1 MKKNKTYLLA
11 SILVMLALLSLSPQ
25 VAAQEESIESLAE
38 SVDGLG
44 TALTFVWLLLCG
56 GLVFLMHA
64 GFSLVEAGFTRAKNT
79 ANILMKNMMTIC
91 LGVLIYWLV
100 GWAIMYG
107 DADVPDVAGI
117 FAFSQ
122 FCMSGADN
130 SVWNAWFF
138 QMVFAA
144 TGATIVSGA
153 MAERTNFKAYLV
165 FTGLLVAIIYP
176 VYGHWV
182 WSGTDLALLTGD
194 GSWIVQMCGA
204 SFHDFAGSGVVHS
217 IGGYAALAGVIILG
231 PRLGKFKNG
240 KPQVIPGH
248 NITFGFLGVLLLWLG
263 WLGFNGGSTLDGSDA
278 FMNLAVANTFLAA
291 AAGAVA
297 AMILTWMKTGK
308 PDPSLT
314 ANGVLA
320 GLVAITAPCGSVEN
334 WAAIVI
340 GLVAGAIVYAGV
352 MFNEAVLKVDDPVG
366 AIAVHGYCGT
376 WGLLAV
382 GIFSVGMGTGI
393 LEGAVYAAGAPGLL
407 YGGVNQFIVQVVG
420 ALAAI
425 IWAFVAGLI
434 VFKLIDVVIG
444 LRVSEREELEGLD
457 ITEHGIRAYPEYITE

>member
-1 MKKNKTYLLA
+1 MRKKQYLIT
-11 SILVMLALLSLSPQ
+11 SILLVIILSLTSI
-25 VAAQEESIESLAE
+25 AAAEESIESLSE
-38 SVDGLG
+38 SVEGLS

-79 ANILMKNMMTIC
+79 ANILMKNLMTIC
-91 LGVLIYWLV
+91 VGVLIYWLV
-100 GWAIMYG
+100 GWGIMYG
-107 DADVPDVAGI
+107 DDIAGI
-117 FAFSQ
+117 LGFSQ
-122 FCMSGADN
+122 FCLSGADN
-130 SVWNAWFF
+130 LVWNGWFF

-153 MAERTNFKAYLV
+153 MAERTKFISYLV
-165 FTGLLVAIIYP
+165 FTVLLVAIIYP

-182 WSGTDLALLTGD
+182 WSGADLALLTGE
-194 GSWIVQMCGA
+194 GSAIVKMCGA

-231 PRLGKFKNG
+231 PRIGKFKDG
-240 KPQVIPGH
+240 KPQAIPGH

-263 WLGFNGGSTLDGSDA
+263 WLGFNGGSTLNGSDA
-278 FMNLAVANTFLAA
+278 YMNLAVVNTFLAA

-297 AMILTWMKTGK
+297 AMILTWLKTGK

-340 GLVAGAIVYAGV
+340 GLIAGGIVYAGV
-352 MFNEAVLKVDDPVG
+352 MFNETVLKVDDPVG

-376 WGLLAV
+376 WGLLSV
-382 GIFSVGMGTGI
+382 GIFAVGMGEGI
-393 LEGAVYAAGAPGLL
+393 LGGAVYTAGAPGLL
-407 YGGVNQFIVQVVG
+407 YGGVNQFIIQVVG
-420 ALAAI
+420 ALASI
-425 IWAFVAGLI
+425 VWAFVAGFI
-434 VFKLIDVVIG
+434 VFKIIDVVIG
-444 LRVSEREELEGLD
+444 LRASQKEEVEGLD

>member
-1 MKKNKTYLLA
+1 MRKKQYLIA
-11 SILVMLALLSLSPQ
+11 SILLVIILSLTSI
-25 VAAQEESIESLAE
+25 AAAEESIESLSE
-38 SVDGLG
+38 SVEGLS

-79 ANILMKNMMTIC
+79 ANILMKNLMTIC
-91 LGVLIYWLV
+91 VGVLIYWLV
-100 GWAIMYG
+100 GWGIMYG
-107 DADVPDVAGI
+107 DDIAGI
-117 FAFSQ
+117 LGFSQ
-122 FCMSGADN
+122 FCLSGADN
-130 SVWNAWFF
+130 LVWNGWFF

-153 MAERTNFKAYLV
+153 MAERTKFISYLV
-165 FTGLLVAIIYP
+165 FTVLLVAVIYP

-182 WSGTDLALLTGD
+182 WSGADLALLTGE
-194 GSWIVQMCGA
+194 GSAIVKMCGA

-231 PRLGKFKNG
+231 PRIGKFKDG
-240 KPQVIPGH
+240 KPQAIPGH

-278 FMNLAVANTFLAA
+278 YMNLAVVNTFLAA

-297 AMILTWMKTGK
+297 AMILTWLKTGK

-340 GLVAGAIVYAGV
+340 GLIAGGIVYAGV
-352 MFNEAVLKVDDPVG
+352 MFNESVLKVDDPVG

-376 WGLLAV
+376 WGLLSV
-382 GIFSVGMGTGI
+382 GIFAVGMGEGI
-393 LEGAVYAAGAPGLL
+393 LGGAVYTAGAPGLL
-407 YGGVNQFIVQVVG
+407 YGGVNQFIIQVVG
-420 ALAAI
+420 ALASI
-425 IWAFVAGLI
+425 VWAFVAGFI
-434 VFKLIDVVIG
+434 VFKIIDVVIG
-444 LRVSEREELEGLD
+444 LRASQKEEVEGLD

>member
-1 MKKNKTYLLA
+1 MEKNRTYLLTI
-11 SILVMLALLSLSPQ
+11 ILVMLALLSLSPQ
-25 VAAQEESIESLAE
+25 IAAQEESIESLTE
-38 SVDGLG
+38 SVDSLG

-79 ANILMKNMMTIC
+79 ANILMKNLMTIC

-107 DADVPDVAGI
+107 ESVGGI
-117 FAFSQ
+117 FGFSQ
-122 FCMSGADN
+122 FFLSGADN

-182 WSGTDLALLTGD
+182 WSGADLALLTGD
-194 GSWIVQMCGA
+194 GSWVVQICGA

-278 FMNLAVANTFLAA
+278 YMNLAVANTFLAA

-297 AMILTWMKTGK
+297 AMILTWAKTGK

-340 GLVAGAIVYAGV
+340 GLIAGAIVYAGV

-382 GIFSVGMGTGI
+382 GIFSVGMGNGI
-393 LEGAVYAAGAPGLL
+393 LDGAVYAAGAPGLL
-407 YGGVNQFIVQVVG
+407 YGEVNQFIVQVVG
-420 ALAAI
+420 ALAAF

-434 VFKLIDVVIG
+434 VFKLIDIVIG
-444 LRVSEREELEGLD
+444 LRVSEKEELEGLD

>member
-1 MKKNKTYLLA
+1 MEKNRTYLLA
-11 SILVMLALLSLSPQ
+11 SILVMLALLSLTPQ
-25 VAAQEESIESLAE
+25 VAAQEESIESLTE
-38 SVDGLG
+38 SVNSLG

-79 ANILMKNMMTIC
+79 ANILMKNLMTVC

-107 DADVPDVAGI
+107 DSVGGI
-117 FAFSQ
+117 FGFSQ
-122 FCMSGADN
+122 FCLSGADN

-182 WSGTDLALLTGD
+182 WSGAEFALLTGD
-194 GSWIVQMCGA
+194 GSWIVQMCNA

-231 PRLGKFKNG
+231 PRIGKFKNG
-240 KPQVIPGH
+240 LPQVIPGH

-340 GLVAGAIVYAGV
+340 GIIAGAIVYAGV

-382 GIFSVGMGTGI
+382 GIFSVGMGEGI
-393 LEGAVYAAGAPGLL
+393 LGGAAYAAGAPGLL
-407 YGGVNQFIVQVVG
+407 YGGVNQFMIQVVG

>member
-1 MKKNKTYLLA
+1 MEKNRTCLLTI
-11 SILVMLALLSLSPQ
+11 ILVMLALLSLSPQ
-25 VAAQEESIESLAE
+25 IAAQEESIESLTE
-38 SVDGLG
+38 SVDSLG

-79 ANILMKNMMTIC
+79 ANILMKNLMTIC

-107 DADVPDVAGI
+107 ESVGGI
-117 FAFSQ
+117 FGFSQ
-122 FCMSGADN
+122 FFLSGADN

-182 WSGTDLALLTGD
+182 WSGADLALLTGD
-194 GSWIVQMCGA
+194 GSWVVQICGA

-278 FMNLAVANTFLAA
+278 YMNLAVANTFLAA

-297 AMILTWMKTGK
+297 AMILTWAKTGK

-340 GLVAGAIVYAGV
+340 GLIAGAIVYAGV

-382 GIFSVGMGTGI
+382 GIFSVGMGNGI
-393 LEGAVYAAGAPGLL
+393 LDGAVYAAGAPGLL
-407 YGGVNQFIVQVVG
+407 YGEVNQFIVQVVG
-420 ALAAI
+420 ALAAF

-434 VFKLIDVVIG
+434 VFKLIDIVIG
-444 LRVSEREELEGLD
+444 LRVSEKEELEGLD

>member
-1 MKKNKTYLLA
+1 MEKNRIYLLT
-11 SILVMLALLSLSPQ
+11 SILVMLALLSLTPSI
-25 VAAQEESIESLAE
+25 AAQEESIESVTE
-38 SVDGLG
+38 SVDNLG

-79 ANILMKNMMTIC
+79 ANILMKNLMTVCI
-91 LGVLIYWLV
+91 GVLIYWLV

-107 DADVPDVAGI
+107 DDVGGI
-117 FAFSQ
+117 FGFSQ
-122 FCMSGADN
+122 FCLSGADN
-130 SVWNAWFF
+130 AIWNAWFF

-182 WSGTDLALLTGD
+182 WSGADLALLSGD

-340 GLVAGAIVYAGV
+340 GLIAGAIVYAGV

-382 GIFSVGMGTGI
+382 GIFSVGMGNGI

-407 YGGVNQFIVQVVG
+407 YGGVNQFVIQVVG
-420 ALAAI
+420 ALAAV

-457 ITEHGIRAYPEYITE
+457 VTEHGIRAYPEYITE